1 MKATSKRLW
10 ALVLTLAAVLTLLT
24 GCMSGGV
31 EDEAQANQAQT
42 PANQGPVPQ
51 IPQQL
56 TLVEGVPQLTV
67 YDVDSQSYRQMDME
81 TYVCGVLAGEMQQ
94 RLAHGGAE
102 GPGYPGAHLRPQVHA
117 G

>member
-42 PANQGPVPQ
+42 PANQGPCPKF
-51 IPQQL
+51 PNSSPWWK
-56 TLVEGVPQLTV
+56 GSP
-67 YDVDSQSYRQMDME
+67 S
-81 TYVCGVLAGEMQQ
+81 
-94 RLAHGGAE
+94 
-102 GPGYPGAHLRPQVHA
+102 
-117 G
+117 